1 MLDDSL
7 LIVESERLRQRK
19 RKAGG
24 SRTDRTEQDE
34 PRVRSVGQDRLILGK
49 ADDRQ
54 WLARRSVARRVLD
67 ADADVGEERLA
78 RRRRAR
84 EDEQRKP
91 DADGKGLRHSG
102 KLHRVPTV
110 LNS

>member
-1 MLDDSL
+1 MFADSL
-7 LIVESERLRQRK
+7 LILESVRLRERK

-54 WLARRSVARRVLD
+54 WRARRSVARRVLD
-67 ADADVGEERLA
+67 ADADVSEERLPP
-78 RRRRAR
+78 RPRATGGENGKPQAER
-84 EDEQRKP
+84 EGAP
-91 DADGKGLRHSG
+91 
-102 KLHRVPTV
+102 
-110 LNS
+110 